1 MYPAYIVPDDATH
14 DIFSLIQMRFGL
26 AGSEALDL
34 RYVQYFGVG
43 RWIHQHKDCSLVRN
57 EAIGEEFNEKSEL
70 NIIYF
75 LFQIISMH
83 NLRMYYAD
91 FNIIPFLFAKKRKN
105 TPRKKKCS
113 QYHENRRV
121 KH

>member
-43 RWIHQHKDCSLVRN
+43 RWIH
-57 EAIGEEFNEKSEL
+57 
-70 NIIYF
+70 
-75 LFQIISMH
+75 
-83 NLRMYYAD
+83 
-91 FNIIPFLFAKKRKN
+91 
-105 TPRKKKCS
+105 
-113 QYHENRRV
+113 
-121 KH
+121 